1 MCGYGGGAFILN
13 FIVTGFINPHNLSPD
28 LEESGGEKLVQL
40 LMKPFFSICVLIQQ
54 RCLQYILKNLVL
66 SFDEMRG
73 QCRETDVEENT
84 VGTETSDALLKKIFV
99 LIYE

>member
-1 MCGYGGGAFILN
+1 LN

-40 LMKPFFSICVLIQQ
+40 LMKPFLFYMCFNTTTLLAI
-54 RCLQYILKNLVL
+54 YFKNLVL

-73 QCRETDVEENT
+73 QCREIDVEENT
-84 VGTETSDALLKKIFV
+84 VGTETSYALLKKIFV

>member
-1 MCGYGGGAFILN
+1 M
-13 FIVTGFINPHNLSPD
+13 P
-28 LEESGGEKLVQL
+28 
-40 LMKPFFSICVLIQQ
+40 
-54 RCLQYILKNLVL
+54 
-66 SFDEMRG
+66 FDEMRG